1 MPEVWDDD
9 DELVD
14 EDETGEVELEPD
26 ELNKM
31 RAAAVLEATGVF
43 IEALQQISEAKGR
56 DDPDDFERAIN
67 AIKHMQ
73 KIAFNALQLYG
84 FTPRGNLV
92 E

>member
-26 ELNKM
+26 ELSKM

-56 DDPDDFERAIN
+56 DDPDDFER
-67 AIKHMQ
+67 
-73 KIAFNALQLYG
+73 
-84 FTPRGNLV
+84 GN
-92 E
+92 

>member
-1 MPEVWDDD
+1 MI
-9 DELVD
+9 L
-14 EDETGEVELEPD
+14 TTSSG
-26 ELNKM
+26 
-31 RAAAVLEATGVF
+31 
-43 IEALQQISEAKGR
+43 
-56 DDPDDFERAIN
+56 AIN